1 MSNTQQLQPAVQPKA
16 PVAIGKRGIE
26 LTSLDELYRFAVY
39 ISKSGFAPKGMDAPE
54 AIVVAIEM
62 GLELGLTPMQ
72 SVQNIAVINGR
83 PSVWGDVPLALA
95 RASGVMEIFEEYY
108 EQDGKRLDRAPSV
121 ISDGTAAVCRLK
133 RVNQAPHSQSFSVAD
148 AKRAGLWG
156 KQGPWTQYPLR
167 MLQMRARGFALRDQ
181 LGDFLKGLITREEA
195 QDIPEDPVRRARN
208 VTPPKDPAPEI
219 PATTTNPEPE
229 PEKEGDD
236 VPMEFTTPA
245 PAAQQTEPVA
255 STPAQASTSPVNS
268 IAIACESTGT
278 AFEVFLKWAIESGNL
293 VMGAGP
299 RPTSFETLPADF
311 VKRFAG
317 RERVLVKALATYGKG
332 GQ

>member
-133 RVNQAPHSQSFSVAD
+133 RVQQAPHSQSFSVAD
-148 AKRAGLWG
+148 AKRAGQWG

-208 VTPPKDPAPEI
+208 VTPQKDPVPEI
-219 PATTTNPEPE
+219 QATTTTTEPE

-236 VPMEFTTPA
+236 IPMEFTTPA
-245 PAAQQTEPVA
+245 EQQTATMAAAPAAAAA
-255 STPAQASTSPVNS
+255 SPANS

-278 AFEVFLKWAIESGNL
+278 TFEVFLKWAVDSGNL